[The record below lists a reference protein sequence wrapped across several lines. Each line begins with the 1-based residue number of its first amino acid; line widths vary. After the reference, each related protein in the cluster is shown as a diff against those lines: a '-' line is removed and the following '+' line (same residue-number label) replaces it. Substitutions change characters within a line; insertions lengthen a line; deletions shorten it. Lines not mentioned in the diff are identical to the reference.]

1 MKIFKQGKLTMPKKV
16 NPEIKKTEKL
26 DPFTFR
32 VKIGEYEIE
41 IKGTHQN
48 VMNTV
53 DKLPKLITNIHKA
66 FDSIKPKTV
75 TTFTVKTAP
84 TIPENKIKKP
94 SQDYP
99 KITSAK
105 SSEDAIL
112 TILNTNWGK
121 WRPRTM
127 EELQDAVKG
136 NDLKYSKTILTKA
149 INKLV
154 KKGKI
159 RRWSTKSGFVYI
171 LAEEKPVKKGGKKK

>member
-41 IKGTHQN
+41 IKGTHKN

-66 FDSIKPKTV
+66 FDSIKPNTV

-84 TIPENKIKKP
+84 TIP
-94 SQDYP
+94 
-99 KITSAK
+99 
-105 SSEDAIL
+105 
-112 TILNTNWGK
+112 
-121 WRPRTM
+121 
-127 EELQDAVKG
+127 
-136 NDLKYSKTILTKA
+136 
-149 INKLV
+149 
-154 KKGKI
+154 
-159 RRWSTKSGFVYI
+159 
-171 LAEEKPVKKGGKKK
+171 